1 MSFSSGTFSIN
12 SAGQPVVTGTV
23 ISSTAFNALTADLA
37 TGLSTCVLKDGT
49 QTITGNIPM
58 STFKITGLGAATAR
72 TDAASL
78 ANTQDG
84 TGVYVSTV
92 GGTVDAITLTPSP
105 AITSYTAGQ
114 TFIWIASGANTGAV
128 TIQVSGIALP
138 KSAKKNGT
146 TALVAGDIPSGAIVR
161 ATYDGTNFQVIV
173 VADRLASGASAGG
186 DLTGTYPN
194 PTLTTS
200 GVSASTYGSSSLIPV
215 ITVDA
220 KGRLTTVTTASPATQ
235 TTAANGCSLVLIGAP
250 VTGSGVASLNVP
262 SCFSSTYDFYDI
274 ILLNEMPAA
283 AARVLGFRVTTDNGS
298 TYKSG
303 GSDYT
308 FSGLGMNAAATQ
320 RNIATAT
327 GTEIQITEAVN
338 GVDLN
343 AGVPGL
349 MGTIK
354 VFQPSDSSYNKII
367 TWDTAYRESTSN
379 AYLRLS
385 GEGAYIGATT
395 AITGFQIFFT
405 SGNISGTV
413 YVYGYKKS

>member
-37 TGLSTCVLKDGT
+37 TGLSTCLLKDGT
-49 QTITGNIPM
+49 QTVTGNIPM

-78 ANTQDG
+78 ANIQDG
-84 TGVYVSTV
+84 TGVYVGTV
-92 GGTVDAITLTPSP
+92 GGTADVITLTPSP

-114 TFIWIASGANTGAV
+114 RFVFIASGANTTNV
-128 TIQVSGIALP
+128 TVAISGLT
-138 KSAKKNGT
+138 AKAITKNGS
-146 TALVAGDIPSGAIVR
+146 TALVANDIASGALVAI
-161 ATYDGTNFQVIV
+161 TYDGTRFQMVV
-173 VADRLASGASAGG
+173 VADRLASGSAAGG

-200 GVSASTYGSSSLIPV
+200 GVSANTYGSSSLIPV

-220 KGRLTTVTTASPATQ
+220 KGRLTNVTTAAPSTQ
-235 TTAANGCSLVLIGAP
+235 TTAANGCSVVLVTSVTDSGA
-250 VTGSGVASLNVP
+250 ASLNAP
-262 SCFSSTYDFYDI
+262 TCFTSTYDFYEI
-274 ILLNEMPAA
+274 VLINMMPAA
-283 AARVLGFRVTTDNGS
+283 AARVLGFRVTTDSGS

-303 GSDYT
+303 GSDYA
-308 FSGLGMNAAATQ
+308 FSGLGMNASATQ
-320 RNIATAT
+320 RNIATNP
-327 GTEIQITEAVN
+327 GTEIQLTEAVN

-343 AGVPGL
+343 AGVSGL
-349 MGTIK
+349 MGRILIY
-354 VFQPSDSSYNKII
+354 QPSDTSSNKQII
-367 TWDTAYRESTSN
+367 WDTAYRESTSN
-379 AYLRLS
+379 AYLRLA

-405 SGNISGTV
+405 SGNISGTM
-413 YVYGYKKS
+413 YIYGYKKS